1 MSDFFGDLKSGIK
14 FPEVVMNSGPLPPS
28 GGLPAPLH
36 ENADAKINYNS
47 TLLGNLEPY
56 AYGKPGY
63 LSSQTAYLNIPH
75 KIQKIVP
82 VVHLPEAKV
91 GATDTFELSHPI
103 DDGDIAFTIRLNRNS
118 IFCTGLKNGEIKRA
132 GLSGIVDPMINL
144 CTLNYLLSGFQ
155 IGLSRTN
162 QKDMWHELLYN
173 MDAHR
178 FPQGG
183 VRDYVNDPINL
194 QDLIHVVRHC
204 IRPMGIT
211 RGSEKQGGQ
220 NEATQSP
227 VTWPVSF
234 VVSLTIDGKE
244 SNVVN
249 VWHKHNMSA
258 GDDLVLRFKLMPLR
272 QYTLNHYYKRV
283 TRQNWG
289 NIPERMEYVW
299 QLVPDIMHLDSSYT
313 PSHAEMVA
321 SLPLRLRQIDVFY
334 NNRGNIMEI
343 TSTTDWQNLGYWHI
357 GRSQIMSGA
366 YGTDEYWN
374 NDLANVLKT
383 NHLDI
388 TFQPMFTALPMP
400 YTVNGDPHL
409 RPRYSHHIGAELSD
423 TQTNDMCSWKP
434 TLRLESMFG
443 NKSSDTRLYGSQTTK
458 ISTYQDSEHIPL
470 YQNTRNTSLYP
481 DDENTGL
488 YQEDTLYPDDENTG
502 LYQEDNYNDLLLE
515 EDPSQ
520 LVLTEDARQQSFED
534 LGLDLFEF
542 DSGPSHG
549 LATRS
554 EHIERVSQT
563 AALQVPTDS
572 VDTDETA
579 IPLQTVPSHP
589 PPSSSQTTSSVSTS
603 LKLSTPGKETN
614 KQVKRKAIGGSL
626 LKADGSSEAKIV
638 AML

>member
-36 ENADAKINYNS
+36 ENADARINYNS

-91 GATDTFELSHPI
+91 GAVDTFELSHPI

-118 IFCTGLKNGEIKRA
+118 IFCTGLKNGDINRA

-144 CTLNYLLSGFQ
+144 CTLNYVLSGFQ
-155 IGLSRTN
+155 FGLSQN
-162 QKDMWHELLYN
+162 NPKDMWHELLYN

-178 FPQGG
+178 FPQSGA
-183 VRDYVNDPINL
+183 RDYHADPINL

-204 IRPMGIT
+204 IRPLGIT

-220 NEATQSP
+220 NEATLSP
-227 VTWPVSF
+227 ATWPVSF

-258 GDDLVLRFKLMPLR
+258 GDDLVLRWKLMPLR

-289 NIPERMEYVW
+289 NIPEAHGYVW
-299 QLVPDIMHLDSSYT
+299 QLVPDIMHLESSYT
-313 PSHAEMVA
+313 QSHEQMLAKI
-321 SLPLRLRQIDVFY
+321 PPRLRHIELFH
-334 NNRGNIMEI
+334 NNRGYRYEI
-343 TSTTDWQNLGYWHI
+343 SPHFPWQNLGYWHI

-366 YGTDEYWN
+366 YGADEYWN
-374 NDLANVLKT
+374 NDLANILKT

-388 TFQPMFTALPMP
+388 TFQPMFTALPTPLDPSYANIAKTTFAHTIGSNMSGLETEDI
-400 YTVNGDPHL
+400 YT
-409 RPRYSHHIGAELSD
+409 
-423 TQTNDMCSWKP
+423 WKP
-434 TLRLESMFG
+434 KLQLESMFEQESMFG
-443 NKSSDTRLYGSQTTK
+443 PESLFG
-458 ISTYQDSEHIPL
+458 QDSLDAENGISMYPEDDANQLQLENDIPAH
-470 YQNTRNTSLYP
+470 SL
-481 DDENTGL
+481 
-488 YQEDTLYPDDENTG
+488 
-502 LYQEDNYNDLLLE
+502 
-515 EDPSQ
+515 
-520 LVLTEDARQQSFED
+520 ED
-534 LGLDLFEF
+534 LGLSLFEHDGSF
-542 DSGPSHG
+542 NPTERDLTLPSH
-549 LATRS
+549 T
-554 EHIERVSQT
+554 ESQ
-563 AALQVPTDS
+563 P
-572 VDTDETA
+572 
-579 IPLQTVPSHP
+579 II
-589 PPSSSQTTSSVSTS
+589 STS
-603 LKLSTPGKETN
+603 QETRIDTGLCSSAPQSMPVETTASKPSTTGKDTH
-614 KQVKRKAIGGSL
+614 KQVKRKTIGGSL
-626 LKADGSSEAKIV
+626 LKADGSSEARIV